1 MTKRDHL
8 EQGAEW
14 GLYGSAWTH
23 CPATK
28 PKPGIHCLVYTKAYM
43 VYTVWVYQSLVY
55 TVCACVICPKNLG
68 DRDILVN

>member
-1 MTKRDHL
+1 MKINTMTKRDHL

-28 PKPGIHCLVYTKAYM
+28 PRIRRRLAGRSDFNKLF
-43 VYTVWVYQSLVY
+43 TVHL
-55 TVCACVICPKNLG
+55 AG
-68 DRDILVN
+68 